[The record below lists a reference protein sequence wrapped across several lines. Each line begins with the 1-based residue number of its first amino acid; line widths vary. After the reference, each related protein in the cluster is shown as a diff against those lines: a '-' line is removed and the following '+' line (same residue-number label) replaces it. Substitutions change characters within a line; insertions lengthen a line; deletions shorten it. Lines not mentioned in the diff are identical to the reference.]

1 MSNVKLSFD
10 ILHTPPLPSIIKYI
24 IYNIYYIF
32 KITTLLG
39 GGLCRMSND
48 NLTFDIEHIFT
59 TVKTRKNF
67 LRGDNLKIC

>member
-1 MSNVKLSFD
+1 MSNCHLTYYT
-10 ILHTPPLPSIIKYI
+10 HPPLPSIIKYI

-32 KITTLLG
+32 KITTLFL

-48 NLTFDIEHIFT
+48 NLTFDLEHFFT
-59 TVKTRKNF
+59 TVKSEKKN